1 MLLKKQFQESK
12 PTNKCF
18 SSDCLERIMASTDS
32 LENTMKV
39 IDAFTQERDWEQFH
53 SVKNLMA
60 SVSIEAS
67 ELNETIQWENP
78 TPMQVK
84 ENSKLL
90 TSIGDEL
97 ADVIVYCLRLCSVLG
112 LEPIELMNNKIE
124 KNRIK
129 YPVDKSKGSSKK
141 YTNL

>member
-1 MLLKKQFQESK
+1 
-12 PTNKCF
+12 
-18 SSDCLERIMASTDS
+18 MASTDS